1 MMETRC
7 SRTGFQTVSLSPDLL
22 RFYLLY
28 RVASDHGHRPFSSRM
43 QYNPQDHKYSR
54 PAGYAEYQQYQQ
66 NKFKPYYDKAKL
78 KEWEE
83 IINTTPIYLPKTKYF
98 IMKSQDSKS
107 V

>member
-1 MMETRC
+1 
-7 SRTGFQTVSLSPDLL
+7 
-22 RFYLLY
+22 
-28 RVASDHGHRPFSSRM
+28 M

-83 IINTTPIYLPKTKYF
+83 IINNTPTYLPKAKFF